1 MYCLL
6 REPSV
11 RIHTERI
18 IKLIR
23 DFKIPH
29 ATVNSHLVQRLDN
42 IMIIA
47 CGIINFSKPNNQRA
61 VCKVYFKTDII
72 KYLAIMDNVVLQ
84 F

>member
-23 DFKIPH
+23 DFKILSLH

-47 CGIINFSKPNNQRA
+47 CGIINFSKPNNQRV

-72 KYLAIMDNVVLQ
+72 KYLAIMDT